1 MFSHGVVMIHVMR
14 DGQQFGPYTIEDIN
28 AYMAQGNLLPTDQA
42 WYEGAANWMPITEVP
57 GVVHGAAPVLAAPA
71 VAAADPMAVA
81 NPQVAAA
88 EAGVAAEAVGGA
100 RKKKFLI
107 IGGSVAGVAAV
118 AGVLLFVYP
127 GFLKDDETGEGGG
140 SNGGGTSSGGQNFAA
155 ILEPIFK
162 RSTCY
167 DCHEGDNAK
176 GSFDLTDSASVQE
189 AITAGDPNGSELI
202 VRLTDPSD
210 PMPPEGKG
218 DMLPATD
225 VQKVKDWIA
234 AGAQF

>member
-42 WYEGAANWMPITEVP
+42 WYEGAANWMPITKVP

-107 IGGSVAGVAAV
+107 IGGSVAGVAAI

-140 SNGGGTSSGGQNFAA
+140 SNGGGASSGGQNFAA

-189 AITAGDPNGSELI
+189 AITAGDPDGSELI

>member
-1 MFSHGVVMIHVMR
+1 MIHVMR

-28 AYMAQGNLLPTDQA
+28 AYLAQGTLLPTDQA
-42 WYEGAANWMPITEVP
+42 WYEGAANWMPITDVP
-57 GVVHGAAPVLAAPA
+57 GVVHDAAPA
-71 VAAADPMAVA
+71 PVVAGADPMAAA
-81 NPQVAAA
+81 NPEVAVA
-88 EAGVAAEAVGGA
+88 EAGAAAAAVGGA
-100 RKKKFLI
+100 KKKKLLI
-107 IGGSVAGVAAV
+107 IGGSVAGVAV
-118 AGVLLFVYP
+118 IAGVLFFV
-127 GFLKDDETGEGGG
+127 LKDDGAGGNDGATSGGG
-140 SNGGGTSSGGQNFAA
+140 QDFAG
-155 ILEPIFK
+155 IVEPIFK

-167 DCHEGDNAK
+167 DCHEGDDAK

-189 AITAGDPNGSELI
+189 AITAGDPDGSELI

-225 VQKVKDWIA
+225 VQKIKDWIA

>member
-107 IGGSVAGVAAV
+107 MGGSVAGVAAI

-127 GFLKDDETGEGGG
+127 GFLKDDEIGEGGG
-140 SNGGGTSSGGQNFAA
+140 SNGGGASSGGQNFAA

-189 AITAGDPNGSELI
+189 AITAGDPDGSELI

>member
-107 IGGSVAGVAAV
+107 IGGSVAGVAAI
-118 AGVLLFVYP
+118 AGVLLFVFH

-140 SNGGGTSSGGQNFAA
+140 SNSGGASSGGQNFAA

-167 DCHEGDNAK
+167 DCHDGDNAK

-189 AITAGDPNGSELI
+189 AITAGDPDGSELI

-225 VQKVKDWIA
+225 VQRVKDWIA

>member
-1 MFSHGVVMIHVMR
+1 M
-14 DGQQFGPYTIEDIN
+14 TK
-28 AYMAQGNLLPTDQA
+28 
-42 WYEGAANWMPITEVP
+42 
-57 GVVHGAAPVLAAPA
+57 PA
-71 VAAADPMAVA
+71 V
-81 NPQVAAA
+81 
-88 EAGVAAEAVGGA
+88 
-100 RKKKFLI
+100 
-107 IGGSVAGVAAV
+107 S
-118 AGVLLFVYP
+118 
-127 GFLKDDETGEGGG
+127 GG
-140 SNGGGTSSGGQNFAA
+140 SNDSGASGGGQNFAA

-189 AITAGDPNGSELI
+189 AITAGDPDGSELI

-225 VQKVKDWIA
+225 VQKIKDWIA
-234 AGAQF
+234 AGCAVLGVLMIHILRDGQQFGPYTWRDNAFSRRR

>member
-1 MFSHGVVMIHVMR
+1 MIHVMR

-28 AYMAQGNLLPTDQA
+28 AYLAQGTLLPTDQA

-57 GVVHGAAPVLAAPA
+57 GVAHGAAPVPTAPP
-71 VAAADPMAVA
+71 VAGVDPMAAA
-81 NPQVAAA
+81 NPEVVAVA
-88 EAGVAAEAVGGA
+88 EAGAASAAVGVA
-100 RKKKFLI
+100 KKKKLII
-107 IGGSVAGVAAV
+107 IGGSVAGVV
-118 AGVLLFVYP
+118 VIAGVLLFVYP

-140 SNGGGTSSGGQNFAA
+140 SNGGWASGGGQNFAA
-155 ILEPIFK
+155 IVAPIFK

-167 DCHEGDNAK
+167 DCHEGGDAK

-189 AITAGDPNGSELI
+189 AITAGDPDGSELI

-225 VQKVKDWIA
+225 VQKIKDWIA
-234 AGAQF
+234 AGAKF

>member
-107 IGGSVAGVAAV
+107 MGGSVAGVAAI

-127 GFLKDDETGEGGG
+127 GFLKDDEIGEGGG
-140 SNGGGTSSGGQNFAA
+140 SNGGGASSGGQNFAA

>member
-1 MFSHGVVMIHVMR
+1 MFSYGVIMIHVMR
-14 DGQQFGPYTIEDIN
+14 DGQQFGPYTIDDIN
-28 AYMAQGNLLPTDQA
+28 AYLAQGTLLPTDQA
-42 WYEGAANWMPITEVP
+42 WYEGVANWMPITEVP
-57 GVVHGAAPVLAAPA
+57 GVVHDVAPVPAAPA
-71 VAAADPMAVA
+71 VAEADPMSAA
-81 NPQVAAA
+81 NPEVAVA
-88 EAGVAAEAVGGA
+88 EAGAAAAAVGSA
-100 RKKKFLI
+100 KRKKLII
-107 IGGSVAGVAAV
+107 IGGSVAGVVAI

-127 GFLKDDETGEGGG
+127 GFFKDDETGEGGG
-140 SNGGGTSSGGQNFAA
+140 SFGGGASGGGQNFAA

-189 AITAGDPNGSELI
+189 AITAGDPDGSELI

-225 VQKVKDWIA
+225 VQKIKDWIA

>member
-1 MFSHGVVMIHVMR
+1 MFSQGVVMIHVMR

-28 AYMAQGNLLPTDQA
+28 AYLAQGTLLPTDQA

-57 GVVHGAAPVLAAPA
+57 GVVHGAAPAPV
-71 VAAADPMAVA
+71 VAEADPMAAA
-81 NPQVAAA
+81 NPELAVA
-88 EAGVAAEAVGGA
+88 EAGAAAAAVGGA
-100 RKKKFLI
+100 KKKKLII
-107 IGGSVAGVAAV
+107 IGGSVAGVVAI

-140 SNGGGTSSGGQNFAA
+140 SNADGASGGGQNFAA

-167 DCHEGDNAK
+167 DCHDAATAK
-176 GSFDLTDSASVQE
+176 GSFNLDDPASVQE
-189 AITAGDPNGSELI
+189 AITVGDAACSELVKRLVDPTED
-202 VRLTDPSD
+202 VR
-210 PMPPEGKG
+210 MPPKG

-225 VQKVKDWIA
+225 VQKIKDWIA

>member
-1 MFSHGVVMIHVMR
+1 MIHVMR

-28 AYMAQGNLLPTDQA
+28 AYLAQGTLLPTDQA
-42 WYEGAANWMPITEVP
+42 WYEGAANWMPITDVP
-57 GVVHGAAPVLAAPA
+57 GVVHGAAPAPV
-71 VAAADPMAVA
+71 VAGADPMAAA
-81 NPQVAAA
+81 NPEVAVA
-88 EAGVAAEAVGGA
+88 EAGAAAAAVGGA
-100 RKKKFLI
+100 KKKKLLI
-107 IGGSVAGVAAV
+107 IGGSVAGVAAI
-118 AGVLLFVYP
+118 AGVLLFV
-127 GFLKDDETGEGGG
+127 LKDDGAEGDDGAASGGG
-140 SNGGGTSSGGQNFAA
+140 QDFAG
-155 ILEPIFK
+155 IVEPIFK

-167 DCHEGDNAK
+167 DCHEGDDAK

-189 AITAGDPNGSELI
+189 AITAGDPDGSELI

-225 VQKVKDWIA
+225 VQKIKDWIA

>member
-1 MFSHGVVMIHVMR
+1 MIHVMR

-28 AYMAQGNLLPTDQA
+28 AYLAQGTLLPTDQA
-42 WYEGAANWMPITEVP
+42 WYEGAANWMPITDVP
-57 GVVHGAAPVLAAPA
+57 GVVHDSAPAPV
-71 VAAADPMAVA
+71 VAGADPMAAA
-81 NPQVAAA
+81 NPEVAVAEADAAA
-88 EAGVAAEAVGGA
+88 AAVGGA
-100 RKKKFLI
+100 KKKKLLI
-107 IGGSVAGVAAV
+107 IGGSVAGVVTIAV
-118 AGVLLFVYP
+118 VLLFVYP
-127 GFLKDDETGEGGG
+127 GFLKDDETGGGGG
-140 SNGGGTSSGGQNFAA
+140 SNGGGASGGGQNFAG
-155 ILEPIFK
+155 IVEPIFK

-189 AITAGDPNGSELI
+189 AITAGDPDGSELI
-202 VRLTDPSD
+202 VRLTDPTD

-225 VQKVKDWIA
+225 VQKIKDWIA

>member
-1 MFSHGVVMIHVMR
+1 MFSHGVFMIHVMR

-71 VAAADPMAVA
+71 VAAADPMAAA

-88 EAGVAAEAVGGA
+88 EAGVAAEAVGGE

-107 IGGSVAGVAAV
+107 IGGSVAGVAAI
-118 AGVLLFVYP
+118 AGVLLFVFP

-140 SNGGGTSSGGQNFAA
+140 SNGGGASSGGQNFAA

-167 DCHEGDNAK
+167 DCHDGDNAK
-176 GSFDLTDSASVQE
+176 GSFDLNDSASVQE
-189 AITAGDPNGSELI
+189 AITAGDPDGSELI

>member
-107 IGGSVAGVAAV
+107 IGGSVAGVAAI

-140 SNGGGTSSGGQNFAA
+140 SNGGGASSGGQNFAA

>member
-1 MFSHGVVMIHVMR
+1 MIHVMR

-28 AYMAQGNLLPTDQA
+28 TYLAQGTLLPTDQA

-57 GVVHGAAPVLAAPA
+57 GVVHGAAPVPAAPA
-71 VAAADPMAVA
+71 VTGADPMSAA
-81 NPQVAAA
+81 NPEVTVA
-88 EAGVAAEAVGGA
+88 EAGAAAAAVGGA
-100 RKKKFLI
+100 KKKKLII
-107 IGGSVAGVAAV
+107 IGGSVAGVVAI

-127 GFLKDDETGEGGG
+127 GFLKDDETGEVGG
-140 SNGGGTSSGGQNFAA
+140 SNGDGASGGGQNFAA
-155 ILEPIFK
+155 IVEPIFK

-167 DCHEGDNAK
+167 DCHEGDDAK

-189 AITAGDPNGSELI
+189 AITAGDPDDSELI

-225 VQKVKDWIA
+225 VQKIKDWIA
-234 AGAQF
+234 AGAKF

>member
-1 MFSHGVVMIHVMR
+1 MFSHGVFMIHVMR

-71 VAAADPMAVA
+71 VAAADPMAAA

-107 IGGSVAGVAAV
+107 IGGSVAGVAAI
-118 AGVLLFVYP
+118 AGVLLFVFP

-140 SNGGGTSSGGQNFAA
+140 SNGGGASSGGQNFAA

-167 DCHEGDNAK
+167 DCHDGDNAK

-189 AITAGDPNGSELI
+189 AITAGDPDGSELI

>member
-1 MFSHGVVMIHVMR
+1 MFSQGVVMIHVMR

-28 AYMAQGNLLPTDQA
+28 TYLAQGTLLPTDQA
-42 WYEGAANWMPITEVP
+42 WYEGAANWMLITEVP
-57 GVVHGAAPVLAAPA
+57 GVVHGAAPAPV
-71 VAAADPMAVA
+71 VAEADPMAAA
-81 NPQVAAA
+81 NPEVAVA
-88 EAGVAAEAVGGA
+88 EAGAAAAAVGGA
-100 RKKKFLI
+100 KKKKLII
-107 IGGSVAGVAAV
+107 IGGSVAGVVAI
-118 AGVLLFVYP
+118 AGVLFIVYT

-140 SNGGGTSSGGQNFAA
+140 SNGGGASGGGQNFAA
-155 ILEPIFK
+155 IVEPIFK

-167 DCHEGDNAK
+167 DCHEGDDAK

-189 AITAGDPNGSELI
+189 AITAGDPDGSELI

-225 VQKVKDWIA
+225 VQKIKNWIA

>member
-1 MFSHGVVMIHVMR
+1 MIHVMR

-28 AYMAQGNLLPTDQA
+28 AYLAQGTLLPTDQA
-42 WYEGAANWMPITEVP
+42 WYEGAANWMPITDVP
-57 GVVHGAAPVLAAPA
+57 GVVYGAAPAPM
-71 VAAADPMAVA
+71 VAGADPMATA
-81 NPQVAAA
+81 NPEVAVA
-88 EAGVAAEAVGGA
+88 EAGAAAAAVGGA
-100 RKKKFLI
+100 KKKKLII
-107 IGGSVAGVAAV
+107 IGGSVAGVAAI
-118 AGVLLFVYP
+118 AGVLFFV
-127 GFLKDDETGEGGG
+127 LKDDGAGGDDGAASGGG
-140 SNGGGTSSGGQNFAA
+140 QDFAG
-155 ILEPIFK
+155 IVEPIFK

-167 DCHEGDNAK
+167 DCHEGDDAK

-189 AITAGDPNGSELI
+189 AITAGDPDGSELI

-225 VQKVKDWIA
+225 VQKIKDWIA

>member
-140 SNGGGTSSGGQNFAA
+140 SNGGGTSSGGQNFAT

>member
-28 AYMAQGNLLPTDQA
+28 AYLAQGTLLPTDQA

-57 GVVHGAAPVLAAPA
+57 GVVHGAAPVPAAPA
-71 VAAADPMAVA
+71 FAGADPMATA
-81 NPQVAAA
+81 NPEVAVA
-88 EAGVAAEAVGGA
+88 EAGAAVAAVEGA
-100 RKKKFLI
+100 KKKKLLI
-107 IGGSVAGVAAV
+107 IAGSVAGVAAI

-127 GFLKDDETGEGGG
+127 GFLKDDETGGGGG
-140 SNGGGTSSGGQNFAA
+140 SNDSGASGGGQNFAA

-189 AITAGDPNGSELI
+189 AITAGDPDGSELI

-225 VQKVKDWIA
+225 VQKIKDWIA
-234 AGAQF
+234 AGSQF